1 MRTPPSFPRR
11 RESLIPGA
19 LKTPPTRIAPAA
31 AETLRTPPSFPR
43 RRESRKPGA
52 LTAPHRARTARAA
65 APLLLIAALA
75 SALSAALAPAVR
87 AQTYEALPPEL
98 EERARGIYAGV
109 MCPQCAGQTLD
120 QSSAP
125 IAEAMKSVV
134 RTQLLA
140 GATDAAIIA
149 ALVESY
155 GEGVLAS
162 PPTRG
167 FSLLAW
173 LVPPFALLIG
183 AAAVAAALRNRRA
196 RVPDAGR
203 GAAPVAASA
212 EDPRD
217 LPLDLVDLE
226 LGADAPG
233 AGRE

>member
-1 MRTPPSFPRR
+1 MRPVAPLLALASALAPS
-11 RESLIPGA
+11 
-19 LKTPPTRIAPAA
+19 
-31 AETLRTPPSFPR
+31 
-43 RRESRKPGA
+43 
-52 LTAPHRARTARAA
+52 ARVARAA
-65 APLLLIAALA
+65 APLLALAALA
-75 SALSAALAPAVR
+75 SALAPSAR

-134 RTQLLA
+134 RTQLLD
-140 GATDAAIIA
+140 GATDDAIIA

-155 GEGVLAS
+155 GESVLAS

-173 LVPPFALLIG
+173 LVPPLALLIG

-196 RVPDAGR
+196 QAPDAAP
-203 GAAPVAASA
+203 GAAAAVASSGAPPIAGSGEA
-212 EDPRD
+212 ADARD
-217 LPLDLVDLE
+217 LPMDLVDLE

>member
-1 MRTPPSFPRR
+1 M
-11 RESLIPGA
+11 
-19 LKTPPTRIAPAA
+19 
-31 AETLRTPPSFPR
+31 
-43 RRESRKPGA
+43 
-52 LTAPHRARTARAA
+52 
-65 APLLLIAALA
+65 PLLLIAALA
-75 SALSAALAPAVR
+75 FALSAALAPAVR
-87 AQTYEALPPEL
+87 AQTYEALPPDL

-173 LVPPFALLIG
+173 LVPPLAILVG

-196 RVPDAGR
+196 RVPDAGP
-203 GAAPVAASA
+203 GVMVAGSA